1 MGKSLSS
8 FFSNPVNWVALGAL
22 IISIISLIYTY
33 SSMLDQNKK
42 WDTLNDAK
50 IDLVDIYFF
59 AWELITVSEA
69 NSIKWGWKPKLFTVV
84 ENQAS
89 TGNLKLLDKLIII
102 DKNRDKIEGSGS
114 YRTLAEAVKSAQ
126 DLGLDSNE
134 YILQKHQRLWIK
146 VKNVGQTD
154 AKDIHIML
162 QRFDEESISWIETFN
177 TTSSIELVAGAER
190 SFKVDFFISIDDFY
204 PDPMKLKLNLNYST
218 INDRKISKELPL
230 AYKPHDNLW
239 AL

>member
-1 MGKSLSS
+1 MSS
-8 FFSNPVNWVALGAL
+8 FSFITKNWIALGAL
-22 IISIISLIYTY
+22 IISIISFIFAYY
-33 SSMLDQNKK
+33 NWRDQNNK
-42 WDTLNDAK
+42 WDALNEAR
-50 IDLVDIYFF
+50 IDLADIYFF
-59 AWELITVSEA
+59 AWELIAVNEA

-84 ENQAS
+84 ENQTS
-89 TGNLKLLDKLIII
+89 TGNLKLLDKLVII
-102 DKNRDKIEGSGS
+102 DKNRDKIEGSGR
-114 YRTLAEAVKSAQ
+114 YRTVTEAVKSAQ

-134 YILQKHQRLWIK
+134 YILQKQQRLWIK
-146 VKNVGQTD
+146 VKNVGQTN
-154 AKDIHIML
+154 ANDIHIML
-162 QRFDEESISWIETFN
+162 QTFDEETKSWIETFN

-204 PDPMKLKLNLNYST
+204 PDPMKFKLNLNYST